1 MAFKLDTESL
11 QSEPQAGQEARPQT
25 GGEASPQQASS
36 QANAPRASPATG
48 MRNWRRLA
56 MQREVIV
63 LLAMV
68 LFNLIFTPHF
78 WSLQTFNVNLTQ
90 VVTIVIVGIGMT
102 LVVATGG
109 IDLSVGASMAISG
122 ALAPMLFLN
131 VPGPGGIALAF
142 VLPVLAAAL
151 CGVFN
156 GLLVTRLAVQP
167 IVATLVLFI
176 AGRGIAQVVTDGS
189 LQAFNTP
196 AFQWI
201 ALGKV
206 AGVPFQVLLMLALV
220 VAFAWVVRKTLFG
233 QYLLITGGNEKAAY
247 LSGVPTAHVKLIA
260 YTLCAALAGLA
271 GLISISVNSS
281 SDANV
286 VGLGIELDA
295 IAAVAVGGTALT
307 GGKAFI
313 GGTLVGALI
322 IQLLRYTLLAHGIP
336 DAAALVVKAG
346 IIVAAVYVQR
356 RSR

>member
-1 MAFKLDTESL
+1 MNQKT
-11 QSEPQAGQEARPQT
+11 Q
-25 GGEASPQQASS
+25 
-36 QANAPRASPATG
+36 PATAASIVQAAQKKKH
-48 MRNWRRLA
+48 RITI
-56 MQREVIV
+56 QREIAV
-63 LLAMV
+63 LLAMIV
-68 LFNLIFTPHF
+68 FNLLFTQHF

-109 IDLSVGASMAISG
+109 IDLSVGASMAIAGS
-122 ALAPMLFLN
+122 LAPMIFMN
-131 VPGPGGIALAF
+131 VAGPFGIALAF
-142 VLPVLAAAL
+142 VLPVIAAAL

-156 GLLVTRLAVQP
+156 GFLVTRLSVQP

-176 AGRGIAQVVTDGS
+176 AGRGIAQVFTDGS
-189 LQAFNTP
+189 LQAFDNP

-201 ALGKV
+201 ALGRV
-206 AGVPFQVLLMLALV
+206 AGVPAQVFLMLVLVAL
-220 VAFAWVVRKTLFG
+220 FAWIVRKTLFG
-233 QYLLITGGNEKAAY
+233 QYLLVTGGNEQAAY
-247 LSGVPTAHVKLIA
+247 LSGIPTARVKMIA

-286 VGLGIELDA
+286 IGLGSELDA

-307 GGKAFI
+307 GGRAYI
-313 GGTLVGALI
+313 VGTLIGALI

-346 IIVAAVYVQR
+346 IIIAAVYVQR
-356 RSR
+356 RHR

>member
-1 MAFKLDTESL
+1 VIEKTGAPIVAETAPARKKKRGMAI
-11 QSEPQAGQEARPQT
+11 
-25 GGEASPQQASS
+25 
-36 QANAPRASPATG
+36 
-48 MRNWRRLA
+48 
-56 MQREVIV
+56 QREIV
-63 LLAMV
+63 VLVAMI
-68 LFNLIFTPHF
+68 LFNLLFTDHF

-122 ALAPMLFLN
+122 ALAPMLFMN
-131 VPGPGGIALAF
+131 IDGPGGLLLAF
-142 VLPVLAAAL
+142 TLPIVAAAL

-156 GLLVTRLAVQP
+156 GFLVTRLNVQP

-189 LQAFNTP
+189 LQAFNNP

-201 ALGKV
+201 ALGRV
-206 AGVPFQVLLMLALV
+206 AGVPFQILLMLALV
-220 VAFAWVVRKTLFG
+220 AIFTWIVRKTLFG
-233 QYLLITGGNEKAAY
+233 KYLLVTGGNEEAAY
-247 LSGVPTAHVKLIA
+247 LSGIPTARVKMIA
-260 YTLCAALAGLA
+260 YTACAALAGLA

-286 VGLGIELDA
+286 VGLGVELDA

-307 GGKAFI
+307 GGKAYI
-313 GGTLVGALI
+313 TGTLIGALI

-336 DAAALVVKAG
+336 DAAALVLKAA
-346 IIVAAVYVQR
+346 IIIAAVYVQR
-356 RSR
+356 KRG

>member
-1 MAFKLDTESL
+1 MNQKT
-11 QSEPQAGQEARPQT
+11 Q
-25 GGEASPQQASS
+25 
-36 QANAPRASPATG
+36 PATAAPIVPAAQKKKH
-48 MRNWRRLA
+48 RITI
-56 MQREVIV
+56 QREIAV
-63 LLAMV
+63 LLAMIV
-68 LFNLIFTPHF
+68 FNLLFTQHF

-109 IDLSVGASMAISG
+109 IDLSVGASMAIAGS
-122 ALAPMLFLN
+122 LAPMIFMN
-131 VPGPGGIALAF
+131 VAGPFGIALAF

-156 GLLVTRLAVQP
+156 GFLVTRLAVQP

-176 AGRGIAQVVTDGS
+176 AGRGIAQVFTDGS
-189 LQAFNTP
+189 LQAFDNP

-201 ALGKV
+201 ALGRV
-206 AGVPFQVLLMLALV
+206 AGVPAQVFLMLALV
-220 VAFAWVVRKTLFG
+220 VLFAWIVRKTLFG
-233 QYLLITGGNEKAAY
+233 QYLLVTGGNEQAAY
-247 LSGVPTAHVKLIA
+247 LSGIPTARVKMIA

-286 VGLGIELDA
+286 IGLGSELDA

-307 GGKAFI
+307 GGRAYI
-313 GGTLVGALI
+313 VGTLIGALI

-346 IIVAAVYVQR
+346 IIIAAVYVQR
-356 RSR
+356 RQR

>member
-1 MAFKLDTESL
+1 MALKSL
-11 QSEPQAGQEARPQT
+11 KTLGSEAAQPLAAQT
-25 GGEASPQQASS
+25 PLSAPDSTAQQQAKK
-36 QANAPRASPATG
+36 RHRITI
-48 MRNWRRLA
+48 
-56 MQREVIV
+56 QREVIV
-63 LLAMV
+63 LLAMLV
-68 LFNLIFTPHF
+68 FNLLFTQHF

-122 ALAPMLFLN
+122 ALAPMLFMN
-131 VPGPGGIALAF
+131 IPGAGGIALAF
-142 VLPVLAAAL
+142 VLPVLAAAA

-156 GLLVTRLAVQP
+156 GLLVTKLSVQP

-189 LQAFNTP
+189 LQAFDNP

-206 AGVPFQVLLMLALV
+206 GGVPFQVLLMFALV
-220 VAFAWVVRKTLFG
+220 ALFVWIVRKTLFG

-247 LSGVPTAHVKLIA
+247 LCGVPTARVKLIA
-260 YTLCAALAGLA
+260 YTICAALAGLA

-307 GGKAFI
+307 GGKAYI
-313 GGTLVGALI
+313 GGTLIGALI
-322 IQLLRYTLLAHGIP
+322 IQLLRFTLLAHGIP
-336 DAAALVVKAG
+336 DAAALVVKAA
-346 IIVAAVYVQR
+346 IIIAAVYVQR

>member
-1 MAFKLDTESL
+1 MNQKT
-11 QSEPQAGQEARPQT
+11 Q
-25 GGEASPQQASS
+25 
-36 QANAPRASPATG
+36 PATAAPLVQAAQ
-48 MRNWRRLA
+48 RKKYRITI
-56 MQREVIV
+56 QREIAV
-63 LLAMV
+63 LLAMIV
-68 LFNLIFTPHF
+68 FNLLFTQHF

-109 IDLSVGASMAISG
+109 IDLSVGASMAIAGS
-122 ALAPMLFLN
+122 LAPMIFMN
-131 VPGPGGIALAF
+131 VAGPFGIALAF

-156 GLLVTRLAVQP
+156 GFLVTRLSVQP

-176 AGRGIAQVVTDGS
+176 AGRGIAQVFTDGS
-189 LQAFNTP
+189 LQAFDNP

-201 ALGKV
+201 ALGRV
-206 AGVPFQVLLMLALV
+206 AGVPAQVFLMLALV
-220 VAFAWVVRKTLFG
+220 AVFAWIVRKTLFG
-233 QYLLITGGNEKAAY
+233 QYLLVTGGNERAAY
-247 LSGVPTAHVKLIA
+247 LSGIPTARVKMIA
-260 YTLCAALAGLA
+260 YTLCAGLAGLA

-286 VGLGIELDA
+286 IGLGSELDA

-307 GGKAFI
+307 GGRAYI
-313 GGTLVGALI
+313 VGTLIGALI

-346 IIVAAVYVQR
+346 IIIAAVYVQR
-356 RSR
+356 RQR

>member
-1 MAFKLDTESL
+1 MNQKT
-11 QSEPQAGQEARPQT
+11 Q
-25 GGEASPQQASS
+25 
-36 QANAPRASPATG
+36 PATAAPIVQAAQKKKY
-48 MRNWRRLA
+48 RITI
-56 MQREVIV
+56 QREIAV
-63 LLAMV
+63 LLAMIV
-68 LFNLIFTPHF
+68 FNLLFTQHF

-109 IDLSVGASMAISG
+109 IDLSVGASMAIAGS
-122 ALAPMLFLN
+122 LAPMIFMN
-131 VPGPGGIALAF
+131 VAGPFGIALAF

-156 GLLVTRLAVQP
+156 GFLVTRLSVQP

-176 AGRGIAQVVTDGS
+176 AGRGIAQVFTDGS
-189 LQAFNTP
+189 LQAFDNP

-201 ALGKV
+201 ALGRV
-206 AGVPFQVLLMLALV
+206 AGVPAQVFLMLALV
-220 VAFAWVVRKTLFG
+220 VLFAWIVRKTLFG
-233 QYLLITGGNEKAAY
+233 QYLLVTGGNEQAAY
-247 LSGVPTAHVKLIA
+247 LSGIPTARVKMIA

-271 GLISISVNSS
+271 GLISMSVNSS

-286 VGLGIELDA
+286 IGLGSELDA

-307 GGKAFI
+307 GGRAYI
-313 GGTLVGALI
+313 VGTLIGALI

-346 IIVAAVYVQR
+346 IIIGAVYVQR
-356 RSR
+356 RHR

>member
-1 MAFKLDTESL
+1 MNQKT
-11 QSEPQAGQEARPQT
+11 Q
-25 GGEASPQQASS
+25 
-36 QANAPRASPATG
+36 PATATPLVQAASKKKY
-48 MRNWRRLA
+48 RITV
-56 MQREVIV
+56 QREIAV
-63 LLAMV
+63 LLAMIV
-68 LFNLIFTPHF
+68 FDLLFTQHF

-109 IDLSVGASMAISG
+109 IDLSVGASMAIAGS
-122 ALAPMLFLN
+122 LAPMIFMN
-131 VPGPGGIALAF
+131 MAGPFGIALAF
-142 VLPVLAAAL
+142 VLPVMAAAL

-156 GLLVTRLAVQP
+156 GFLVTRLAVQP

-176 AGRGIAQVVTDGS
+176 AGRGIAQVFTDGS
-189 LQAFNTP
+189 LQAFNNP

-201 ALGKV
+201 ALGRV
-206 AGVPFQVLLMLALV
+206 AGVPAQVFLMLALV
-220 VAFAWVVRKTLFG
+220 ALFAWIVRKTLFG
-233 QYLLITGGNEKAAY
+233 QYLLVTGGNEQAAY
-247 LSGVPTAHVKLIA
+247 LSGIPTARVKMIA

-286 VGLGIELDA
+286 IGVGSELDA

-307 GGKAFI
+307 GGKAYI
-313 GGTLVGALI
+313 VGTLIGALI

-346 IIVAAVYVQR
+346 IIIAAVYVQR
-356 RSR
+356 RQR

>member
-1 MAFKLDTESL
+1 MNQKTQPAAAVA
-11 QSEPQAGQEARPQT
+11 PVGQTVQKKKYRIT
-25 GGEASPQQASS
+25 I
-36 QANAPRASPATG
+36 
-48 MRNWRRLA
+48 
-56 MQREVIV
+56 QREIAV

-68 LFNLIFTPHF
+68 VFNLLFTQHF

-109 IDLSVGASMAISG
+109 IDLSVGASMAIAGS
-122 ALAPMLFLN
+122 LAPMIFMN
-131 VPGPGGIALAF
+131 VAGPFGIALAF

-156 GLLVTRLAVQP
+156 GFLVTRLSVQP

-176 AGRGIAQVVTDGS
+176 AGRGIAQVFTDGS
-189 LQAFNTP
+189 LQAFNNP

-201 ALGKV
+201 ALGRV
-206 AGVPFQVLLMLALV
+206 AGVPAQVFLMLALV
-220 VAFAWVVRKTLFG
+220 AIFAWIVRKTLFG
-233 QYLLITGGNEKAAY
+233 QYLLVTGGNEQAAY
-247 LSGVPTAHVKLIA
+247 LSGIPTTRVKMIA

-286 VGLGIELDA
+286 IGLGSELDA

-307 GGKAFI
+307 GGKAYI
-313 GGTLVGALI
+313 VGTLIGALI

-346 IIVAAVYVQR
+346 IIIAAVYVQR
-356 RSR
+356 RQR

>member
-1 MAFKLDTESL
+1 MAHESL
-11 QSEPQAGQEARPQT
+11 RNDGAPLAAAS
-25 GGEASPQQASS
+25 ASPDPS
-36 QANAPRASPATG
+36 TVKKK
-48 MRNWRRLA
+48 RRITI
-56 MQREVIV
+56 QREIVV
-63 LLAMV
+63 LLAMLV
-68 LFNLIFTPHF
+68 FNLLFTQHF

-109 IDLSVGASMAISG
+109 IDLSVGASMAIAG
-122 ALAPMLFLN
+122 ALAPMLFLHIA
-131 VPGPGGIALAF
+131 GPLGIALAF
-142 VLPVLAAAL
+142 VLPVLAAAV

-156 GLLVTRLAVQP
+156 GFLVTRLAVQP

-189 LQAFNTP
+189 LQAFNNP

-206 AGVPFQVLLMLALV
+206 AGIPFQVLLMFALV
-220 VAFAWVVRKTLFG
+220 AFFAWVVRKTLFG
-233 QYLLITGGNEKAAY
+233 QYLLVTGGNEKSAY
-247 LSGVPTAHVKLIA
+247 LSGVPTARVKMLA
-260 YTLCAALAGLA
+260 YTLCAALSGLA

-307 GGKAFI
+307 GGKAYI
-313 GGTLVGALI
+313 GGTLIGALI

-346 IIVAAVYVQR
+346 IIIAAVYVQR